1 MCLTAHQSKGEQ
13 MVKLLSLTFIIG
25 AIIVA
30 LSVSANTIQQEKELA
45 NAYENARELTV
56 LLAKSKNIEIDRQVK
71 LDVATQK
78 EQHCLA
84 KNIFYEA
91 GNESVNGKIAVAQ
104 VTVQRSEHPKYPD
117 NICDVVYQKT
127 AEMCQFSWYCDLA
140 VQQTKATIG
149 PAWEES
155 KRIAKRVLVDG
166 VRLPEIKGA
175 LFYKANYAPNDRFWN
190 SLTPVATL
198 GVHVFY
204 KRR

>member
-1 MCLTAHQSKGEQ
+1 
-13 MVKLLSLTFIIG
+13 MVKLSSLTYIVSAFVIAATLSLS
-25 AIIVA
+25 AI
-30 LSVSANTIQQEKELA
+30 QREKAIDE
-45 NAYENARELTV
+45 AYENSRELKV
-56 LLAKSKNIEIDRQVK
+56 LLARSKSATIDRHAK
-71 LDVATQK
+71 LDLETRN

-104 VTVQRSEHPKYPD
+104 VTVQRAEHPKYPD

-127 AEMCQFSWYCDLA
+127 ADMCQFSWYCDLS

-155 KRIAKRVLVDG
+155 KRIAKKVLVDG

-204 KRR
+204 KRS

>member
-1 MCLTAHQSKGEQ
+1 
-13 MVKLLSLTFIIG
+13 MVKLSSLTY
-25 AIIVA
+25 IVSA
-30 LSVSANTIQQEKELA
+30 FVIAATLSVSAVSVSAIRQEIAINE
-45 NAYENARELTV
+45 AYENSRELKV
-56 LLAKSKNIEIDRQVK
+56 LLARSNSATIDRYAK
-71 LDVATQK
+71 LDLETRN

-91 GNESVNGKIAVAQ
+91 GNESVKGKIAVAQ

-127 AEMCQFSWYCDLA
+127 AAMCQFSWYCDLS

-155 KRIAKRVLVDG
+155 KRIARKVLVDG

-204 KRR
+204 KRS